1 MLDDNY
7 LDITKIRIEHLPIS
21 TSHRDFVFVSA
32 EITIYEADE
41 IFTMHK
47 KKGRGLGAM
56 FITPKGT
63 SREKIIGMISGD
75 DVALIDD
82 FVV

>member
-7 LDITKIRIEHLPIS
+7 IDISKVRIEHLPIS

-32 EITIYEADE
+32 DINIYEADE

-47 KKGRGLGAM
+47 KKGRGL
-56 FITPKGT
+56 
-63 SREKIIGMISGD
+63 
-75 DVALIDD
+75 
-82 FVV
+82 

>member
-1 MLDDNY
+1 MLDDNFVD
-7 LDITKIRIEHLPIS
+7 LAQVRIEHLPIF
-21 TSHRDFVFVSA
+21 TSHNDFVFVSA
-32 EITIYEADE
+32 GINMYEADE
-41 IFTMHK
+41 IFTMKK

-56 FITPKGT
+56 FITEKGT
-63 SREKIIGMISGD
+63 SNEKIIGMIGAD